1 MPIKL
6 APDLADRME
15 AEIRRHPE
23 GIPAASL
30 YKAFA
35 EEASPRS
42 LLRILDRLVRRERIV
57 AKGGSRATRYLPLP
71 SIQGNEQPPFAQH
84 QWPNP
89 PRLIQGNV
97 QIADSSDTP
106 LTLRAE
112 AEVYVPLTG
121 ESPMLRDWVRR
132 PITQRRPVG
141 YDRKLLDAYRP
152 NETFYLNDADWR
164 TRLRDIGRTP
174 PEQRPANTYARDIL
188 SRLLIDLSWASSHL
202 EGNTYS
208 RLDTQNLIE
217 HGREAEGKGRLEAQ
231 MILNH
236 KRAIEFL
243 VEQAED
249 TGFDMHT
256 FGNLHA
262 LLSENLLDN
271 PADEGRL
278 RERIVE
284 IGGTVYRPL
293 HVPQQIEELFR
304 LILDK
309 AGAIADPFEQALFL
323 MVHIPYLQPF
333 MDVNKRVSRLGAN
346 IPFIKNNLCPLSFI
360 DVPERA
366 YVEGTL
372 AVYEHGRV
380 DLLRDVFTWA
390 YERSCDQFKAVAGT
404 LPEPDPFRQK
414 YRAELVEAVAAIV
427 REGKANKYDDVRKA
441 AANLVPAEDQQRFA
455 SMVSKELRHLHEGSI
470 ARYKLRLAEFRV
482 WREKQV

>member
-1 MPIKL
+1 MPKEL
-6 APDLADRME
+6 APDLKDRLE
-15 AEIRRHPE
+15 AEIGRHPE
-23 GIPAASL
+23 GISAGPLVKTFQS
-30 YKAFA
+30 
-35 EEASPRS
+35 EASRRS
-42 LLRILDRLVRRERIV
+42 LARLLKHLARKKRIRVEGEKR
-57 AKGGSRATRYLPLP
+57 GTRYFPAS
-71 SIQGNEQPPFAQH
+71 SIRAELHA
-84 QWPNP
+84 
-89 PRLIQGNV
+89 
-97 QIADSSDTP
+97 
-106 LTLRAE
+106 TLAPVTLKAE

-121 ESPMLRDWVRR
+121 ESGMLRDWVRR

-141 YDRKLLDAYRP
+141 YDRTLLDDYKP
-152 NETFYLNDADWR
+152 NKTFYLSDADWR
-164 TRLRDIGRTP
+164 TRLREIGRTP
-174 PEQRPANTYARDIL
+174 LAQRPGDTYTRDIL
-188 SRLLIDLSWASSHL
+188 NRLLIDLSWASSHL
-202 EGNTYS
+202 EGNTYT

-217 HGREAEGKGRLEAQ
+217 HGQEAEGKGQLEAQ

-243 VEQAED
+243 VEQVD
-249 TGFDMHT
+249 DIGFNMHT
-256 FGNLHA
+256 FRNLHA
-262 LLSENLLDN
+262 LLSENLIGN

-309 AGAIADPFEQALFL
+309 AGAIADPFEQSFFL

-333 MDVNKRVSRLGAN
+333 VDVNKRVSRLAAN

-390 YERSCDQFKAVAGT
+390 YERSCDQFRAVAGT
-404 LPEPDPFRQK
+404 LPEPDPFRLK
-414 YRAELVEAVAAIV
+414 YRAELFEAIGQVV
-427 REGKANKYDDVRKA
+427 REAKATSVGAVRRIA
-441 AANLVPAEDQQRFA
+441 GNLVLAKDQHQFVR
-455 SMVSKELRHLHEGSI
+455 MVFEELGHLHEGNV
-470 ARYKLRLAEFRV
+470 ARYKLRLVEFRA
-482 WREKQV
+482 WREKQVKLKA

>member
-1 MPIKL
+1 MPKKL
-6 APDLADRME
+6 LPDLAERLE
-15 AEIRRHPE
+15 TEIRRHPE
-23 GIPAASL
+23 GIPATSL
-30 YKAFA
+30 YKTFA

-57 AKGGSRATRYLPLP
+57 AKGGSRATRYLPV
-71 SIQGNEQPPFAQH
+71 STIQASVATARGSSTAQA
-84 QWPNP
+84 
-89 PRLIQGNV
+89 
-97 QIADSSDTP
+97 IA
-106 LTLRAE
+106 E
-112 AEVYVPLTG
+112 VVYVPLTG
-121 ESPMLRDWVRR
+121 ESPTLREWVRR
-132 PITQRRPVG
+132 PITLRRPVG

-164 TRLRDIGRTP
+164 ARLREIGRTP
-174 PEQRPANTYARDIL
+174 LAQRPAGTYARDIL
-188 SRLLIDLSWASSHL
+188 NRLLIDLSWASSHL

-243 VEQAED
+243 VEQADD

-256 FGNLHA
+256 FRNLHA
-262 LLSENLLDN
+262 LLSENLLGN

-293 HVPQQIEELFR
+293 HVPQQVEELFH

-309 AGAIADPFEQALFL
+309 ARAITDPFEQAFFL

-333 MDVNKRVSRLGAN
+333 VDVNKRVSRLAAN
-346 IPFIKNNLCPLSFI
+346 IPFIKSNLCPLSFV

-372 AVYEHGRV
+372 AIYEHAQV

-404 LPEPDPFRQK
+404 LPEPDPLRLK
-414 YRAELVEAVAAIV
+414 YRAELIEAVAELV
-427 REGKANKYDDVRKA
+427 RGAKAVNVGAVRKI
-441 AANLVPAEDQQRFA
+441 AANLVPAADQQRFA
-455 SMVSKELRHLHEGSI
+455 RMVFEELRHLHEGNV
-470 ARYKLRLAEFRV
+470 ARYKLRLAEFKA
-482 WREKQV
+482 WRGKQVKL